1 MKKIVDYLNENR
13 IGQFGTIKDGQVNMR
28 PFHFL
33 FEKEGKFIFATANNK
48 EVYKELQENPT
59 ASFAVLG
66 QDGKWVRLRG
76 KVTFSDSMELRNEIF
91 EMEPLVEKVYKS
103 PDNPI
108 FEVFCI
114 HDGIA
119 SLHGGTGQVIE
130 EVTF

>member
-1 MKKIVDYLNENR
+1 MKKIVDYLNKNR
-13 IGQFGTIKDGQVNMR
+13 VGQFGTIKDDQVNMR

-48 EVYKELQENPT
+48 EVYKELKAIPT

-66 QDGKWVRLRG
+66 QDGKWLRIRG
-76 KVTFSDSMELRNEIF
+76 NVTFSDSMELRKEIF
-91 EMEPLVEKVYKS
+91 EKETLVGKVYKS

-114 HDGIA
+114 HNGVA
-119 SLHGGTGQVIE
+119 SLHGGTGSIIE